1 MIKSAIKWTVCIVVL
16 AFVIHAL
23 AQQFRRIDWSSVQFN
38 PWPLAGAA
46 FFLLLVPPVQLTSYR
61 TLLAAYAQA
70 PPWRV
75 MAAVAWVP
83 PLGKYVPGK
92 VASLA
97 GAIYMLRRFAIPAP
111 IAISV
116 VLAMDGLAVVTGL
129 MLGAPLI
136 NLLNIPNAGIL
147 IGIVIAGGVVCLH
160 PSVYARLLNFVL
172 IRLKRQPLDHVPD
185 WKHYIVPVL
194 CAFGQWILAGIALW
208 FVARSV
214 AQVDV
219 RQIPR
224 FISIAGLGY
233 TIGYLALFAPAG
245 LGPRDLVF
253 AKAMELVVV
262 PPAMS
267 AVAAVAVRII
277 QTFTE
282 MTAAMVG
289 LLILRKLD
297 KKESDQLAGK

>member
-1 MIKSAIKWTVCIVVL
+1 MIKTAIKWILCLVVL
-16 AFVIHAL
+16 GFVIYYL
-23 AQQFRRIDWSSVQFN
+23 AQQFRRIDWATVHFN
-38 PWPLAGAA
+38 PWYIAAAA

-61 TLLAAYAQA
+61 TLLGAYSQA

-97 GAIYMLRRFAIPAP
+97 GAIYMLRRFNIPAP
-111 IAISV
+111 IAVSV

-136 NLLNIPNAGIL
+136 NLIDVPNAKVL
-147 IGIVIAGGVVCLH
+147 VSIVIAGGIICLH
-160 PSVYARLLNFVL
+160 PSIFARLLNFAL

-194 CAFGQWILAGIALW
+194 CAFGQWIFAGIALW
-208 FVARSV
+208 MVARSV
-214 AQVDV
+214 ANVEV
-219 RQIPR
+219 SQIPR

-253 AKAMELVVV
+253 AQAMQFVVV
-262 PPAMS
+262 PSAMS
-267 AVAAVAVRII
+267 AVAVVAVRIV
-277 QTFTE
+277 QTITE
-282 MTAAMVG
+282 MSAALVG
-289 LLILRKLD
+289 WLMLKKLD
-297 KKESDQLAGK
+297 REQSDDFVR